1 MKKEIPVKSVARF
14 VCLVC
19 VLLAA
24 APAFAGDALYAEMGG
39 RPGIDKIVDAS
50 VDNYLADDRIKAIFD
65 ESNIDRIRAEFKVQ
79 FCQVAGGP
87 CTYKGHDMV
96 AAHKGLHLTNADF
109 NVVVEDLQDAMT
121 KVGVPFATQNRFLAR
136 LAPMQRQVVSK

>member
-1 MKKEIPVKSVARF
+1 MKKESSMKKIVLSACAASMLLIAIPAM
-14 VCLVC
+14 
-19 VLLAA
+19 AD
-24 APAFAGDALYAEMGG
+24 DALFADMGG
-39 RPGIDKIVDAS
+39 QPGIDKIVDAS

-87 CTYKGHDMV
+87 CAYKGHDMV

-121 KVGVPFATQNRFLAR
+121 KAGVSFATQNRFLAR
-136 LAPMQRQVVSK
+136 LAPMQHQVVSK

>member
-1 MKKEIPVKSVARF
+1 MKREIPMTKTIRSI
-14 VCLVC
+14 CLASA
-19 VLLAA
+19 LLIS
-24 APAFAGDALYAEMGG
+24 APALADDTLFADMGG
-39 RPGIDKIVDAS
+39 QAGIDKIVDIS

-65 ESNIDRIRAEFKVQ
+65 ESNMDRIRAEFKVQ

-121 KVGVPFATQNRFLAR
+121 KAGVSFATQNRFLAR